1 MHFPA
6 LFQDRPALVLGLGDS
21 GLAMA
26 AWAARLGARV
36 TVWDSREQPPQLA
49 TLRERL
55 PQAGFIHGPL
65 SSDLLSGLLDASAL
79 VFKSPGLSPLDER
92 LKPVY
97 DAATALGLRVQGEL
111 DLFAQALDQLKQ
123 LYRYAPGVLAITG
136 TNGKTTTTSMT
147 ALLAERAGRRVAMAG
162 NIGPTLLGTLA
173 DALDQE
179 PQPVDREAVAL
190 AEAEAVTDAAA
201 AKSEAEATDAT
212 GPTETTETTASTP
225 ATDAGEAVSDAEAI
239 APTTSAPSSAT
250 LEHDTAA
257 RATVALPLDGDVTVA
272 SDLPTP
278 ADHVAGAAEAT
289 NVETEA
295 AVSTDAGAD
304 TVGAPADAQTAGVP
318 ADGEAVGVAAAADGV
333 AADTAADI
341 AGVTAADTA
350 ADIAGAP
357 AADAAGVPTAAV
369 APEAD
374 ERNVLDTVAEL
385 LDEAPLPIKPPPPR
399 PPDFEVLPQVWVL
412 ELSSF
417 QLDGVVGFEPSAAAV
432 LNITQDH
439 LDWHG
444 DMPSYARAKG
454 RIFGEQAVMVIN
466 RDDPEVEALVPAP
479 VQVKQGR
486 GRPSKLVER
495 HVVRFGLD
503 APRRPGDFGL
513 VVENGMAWLVRAREL
528 EEGVKRRKGEEEEP
542 LSLQRL
548 MPADALRVR
557 GRHNAANALAALAL
571 ASSIDCP
578 LAPMLHGLREYRG
591 EPHRVEF
598 VTAIQGMD
606 FYDDSKGTNVGAT
619 VAAVLGL
626 GVDRA
631 PAKLVMILGGDGKG
645 QDFSPLA
652 TPMAVHARA
661 AALIGR
667 DAAQI
672 EAALQGTGVPMQRH
686 DSLEAATR
694 WALEQA
700 HAGDSVLLSPACASL
715 DMFRNYAHRAE
726 VFIQTVHEL
735 AQDQGLIG

>member
-49 TLRERL
+49 TLREQL

-65 SSDLLSGLLDASAL
+65 SAETVAGLLDAQAL
-79 VFKSPGLSPLDER
+79 VLKSPGLSPLDER

-97 DAATALGLRVQGEL
+97 DAAAALGLRVQGEL

-173 DALDQE
+173 DALDKE
-179 PQPVDREAVAL
+179 PQPVDEK
-190 AEAEAVTDAAA
+190 AEAEAEAEAAAQAEASASAEAEAGSSAEVATTEAETVDTEAVKVTEVADEVPAGEAPRPVDELGAPLPASIDEGNAAA
-201 AKSEAEATDAT
+201 AASPEIDIASEAA
-212 GPTETTETTASTP
+212 TTE
-225 ATDAGEAVSDAEAI
+225 DA
-239 APTTSAPSSAT
+239 APTPVAIGATSAALTHGSAA
-250 LEHDTAA
+250 HA
-257 RATVALPLDGDVTVA
+257 VA
-272 SDLPTP
+272 DL
-278 ADHVAGAAEAT
+278 
-289 NVETEA
+289 
-295 AVSTDAGAD
+295 
-304 TVGAPADAQTAGVP
+304 PADAESAEAAPAEAGPAESEAAESEAAGTASAESAP
-318 ADGEAVGVAAAADGV
+318 AESASAD
-333 AADTAADI
+333 ADT
-341 AGVTAADTA
+341 
-350 ADIAGAP
+350 
-357 AADAAGVPTAAV
+357 
-369 APEAD
+369 
-374 ERNVLDTVAEL
+374 RNVLDTVAEL

-399 PPDFEVLPQVWVL
+399 APDFDVLPQVWVL

-454 RIFGEQAVMVIN
+454 RIFGEQAVMVVN

-479 VQVKQGR
+479 VLVKQGR
-486 GRPSKLVER
+486 GRPSKQVER

-528 EEGVKRRKGEEEEP
+528 EEGVKRRKGEDEEP

-598 VTAIQGMD
+598 VTAIQGVD

-619 VAAVLGL
+619 VAAILGL

-726 VFIQTVHEL
+726 VFIQTVQEL
-735 AQDQGLIG
+735 AQDEGLIG